1 MNLGVHNKSS
11 SAVAKRIH
19 KTLASMRVGT
29 LGVIDTN
36 GRPHLS
42 AIYFHTGDEFVLSF
56 ATKTNTK
63 KHQLIKENGN
73 VQLLAFDEA
82 QQLTIQVTG
91 IAHEVVDQ
99 SLINQIIDNTYW
111 VAART
116 ADEAPPIA
124 KMHAGEFVAYQILPM
139 RITLSHFLPSEDA
152 EYATF
157 ESLDFA

>member
-1 MNLGVHNKSS
+1 MSHTSLHKSS

-19 KTLASMRVGT
+19 TELEAQRVGT
-29 LGVIDTN
+29 LGVIDVD

-42 AIYFHTGDEFVLSF
+42 AVYYHTGDEFVLSF

-63 KHQLIKENGN
+63 KHQLLKKNGN
-73 VQLLAFDEA
+73 VQLLVFDEA
-82 QQLTIQVTG
+82 KQLTIQVTG
-91 IAHEVVDQ
+91 IAHEVHDQ
-99 SLINQIIDNTYW
+99 TLANRIIDNAYW
-111 VAART
+111 IAART

-124 KMHAGEFVAYQILPM
+124 KLHAGEFVAYQILPM
-139 RITLSHFLPSEDA
+139 RITASHFLPEPDV